1 MYYSKH
7 AALSAAAFL
16 YCNET
21 KKGVADKDMFLY
33 PKPNFLQLQRLAV
46 ITPYSVGFVKE
57 TCFPTYL
64 LSTLATPKLPDPLT
78 CNKNHMMQ

>member
-1 MYYSKH
+1 MYYSKD
-7 AALSAAAFL
+7 AALSAAAFF
-16 YCNET
+16 CIVM
-21 KKGVADKDMFLY
+21 KQKGVADKAMFLY

-64 LSTLATPKLPDPLT
+64 LSTLATPKLPDPLLAI
-78 CNKNHMMQ
+78 KSI